1 MRDLAKAVA
10 RQAALLMVSP
20 RLLWFFACAA
30 VLGRDRALEGATQG
44 LARSPGQRG
53 NYMRRAFLSHAIAA
67 CDRGATISYGV
78 LMSKAGAEIGRNV
91 YVGPNCSLGLVS
103 LEADVLLADA
113 VLIPSG
119 AHTHATADSGRPIR
133 DQGGT
138 INRVRIGRGTWVG
151 SGAVILA
158 DVGVNCVIGAGS
170 VVTRP
175 IPDNV
180 VAVGVPARI
189 VRARS

>member
-1 MRDLAKAVA
+1 MRELAKAVA
-10 RQAALLMVSP
+10 RQAALVMVLP
-20 RLLWFFACAA
+20 RLLWFFACSAA
-30 VLGRDRALEGATQG
+30 MGRDRALEGAMQG
-44 LARSPGQRG
+44 LARSPGLRG
-53 NYMRRAFLSHAIAA
+53 NYMRHAFLSHAIAG
-67 CDRGATISYGV
+67 CHPGATVSYGV
-78 LMSKAGAEIGRNV
+78 LMSKAGAEIGENV

-119 AHTHATADSGRPIR
+119 AHTHATADPGRSIR

-138 INRVRIGRGTWVG
+138 ITRVRIGRGTWVG

-158 DVGVNCVIGAGS
+158 DVGVNCVIGAGA
-170 VVTRP
+170 VVTKP

-180 VAVGVPARI
+180 VAVGVPARV
-189 VRARS
+189 VRSRS